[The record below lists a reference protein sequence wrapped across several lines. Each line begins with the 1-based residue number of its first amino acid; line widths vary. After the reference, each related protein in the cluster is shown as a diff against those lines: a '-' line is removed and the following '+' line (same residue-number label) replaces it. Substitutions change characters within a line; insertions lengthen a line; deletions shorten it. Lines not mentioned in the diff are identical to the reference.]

1 MNKKRLIEYIGCAAV
16 VLALFGFLYYA
27 YNRPENKVKR
37 AVRSVYESKYDAVL
51 SKIDGATPS
60 YIVDQLRPSWKLLPG
75 DGLLQI
81 IRVVPAKILHTSLMQ
96 LRTDLAERLRDY
108 EILTKVSIIRIEPKD
123 INLPVIQELIRE
135 TNHEIGHTD
144 NGTYLFISHFT
155 PTLKEDVGGTHEI
168 P

>member
-81 IRVVPAKILHTSLMQ
+81 IRVVPAKILHTALMQ

-123 INLPVIQELIRE
+123 INLPVIQELIQG
-135 TNHEIGHTD
+135 TDYEISNTD
-144 NGTYLFISHFT
+144 SGTYLGISHSSS
-155 PTLKEDVGGTHEI
+155 TLKEDVGGTRET